1 MNRNFTVANI
11 KIRSRARESLSCC
24 ARILDTKY
32 AVILVRARR
41 RVSVLCVS
49 GTGEDNFRA
58 SLKRC
63 SSVRYGDQVF
73 WPLFLGV
80 RDSHSLSVASSFFA
94 CLPLVIERLAH
105 RLDSNLEFGTA
116 YCQPLTRS
124 QRLTAPA
131 SLAPPCDF
139 RVHGDSVMMFKTIGK
154 KVLKWIQS

>member
-11 KIRSRARESLSCC
+11 KLRSRARESLSCC

-32 AVILVRARR
+32 VVILVRDIRPE
-41 RVSVLCVS
+41 SVLCA
-49 GTGEDNFRA
+49 TGEDNFRA

-63 SSVRYGDQVF
+63 SSVRYEDQVF

-105 RLDSNLEFGTA
+105 RLDSNLEVGTA
-116 YCQPLTRS
+116 YCQHLMLS
-124 QRLTAPA
+124 QRLTVPA

-139 RVHGDSVMMFKTIGK
+139 RVHDDSVTMLKSIGN